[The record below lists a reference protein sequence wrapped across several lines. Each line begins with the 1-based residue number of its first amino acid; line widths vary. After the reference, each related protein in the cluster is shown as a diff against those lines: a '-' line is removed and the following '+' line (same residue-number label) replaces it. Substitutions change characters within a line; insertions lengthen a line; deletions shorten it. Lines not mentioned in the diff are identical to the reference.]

1 MVELLDLSKQ
11 RDIMSKASHIIGRMA
26 SARESAYYKIEQEAD
41 LQRHSRRLLQ
51 EGKLQDMAG
60 YRLGGK
66 VAKTITDSS
75 ASFEVLAEILQ
86 QRARV
91 HDPHAAKR
99 QEFVRRVKGVP
110 TKVTA
115 AELARWRSSKVGIA
129 SMVGHVPRMAWGSRD
144 RYGLAAAAA
153 AETASPLVLS
163 PEVIE
168 VAARTQAAGMRAF
181 VYGSV
186 LGTVGIA
193 LGSTVGLYAL
203 EVRSMEDV
211 RDAIRKAAVPKAA
224 AIRKR
229 FEPLRQ
235 WTKAVTGKEGLE
247 DLSAVDVALAVPNQ
261 SSE

>member
-1 MVELLDLSKQ
+1 MVELLEDFKQ
-11 RDIMSKASHIIGRMA
+11 RDTMSKASHIIGRMA

-51 EGKLQDMAG
+51 EGKLQEMAG

-66 VAKTITDSS
+66 VAKMITDSS

-153 AETASPLVLS
+153 AETASPPIVLS

-186 LGTVGIA
+186 LGTIGIA
-193 LGSTVGLYAL
+193 LGSTAGLYAL

-235 WTKAVTGKEGLE
+235 WTKAVTGR
-247 DLSAVDVALAVPNQ
+247 DLSAADVALVVPNQ
-261 SSE
+261 GSK